1 MRLATPESGTIRVG
15 DVDVANIAP
24 DDLYRHVTLMRQ
36 DTPVFLGTIRDNLA
50 MGCPDASDDRMREAL
65 SAARLHDFVAALPDG
80 LDTWLGE
87 SGRTMSA
94 GQARRLCLAR
104 ALLSPAKI
112 LLLDEPTSGLD
123 RETELAF
130 LTDLRAATGARTLVL
145 VTHAALPDG
154 VVDRVLRLAD
164 GRFETI

>member
-1 MRLATPESGTIRVG
+1 
-15 DVDVANIAP
+15 
-24 DDLYRHVTLMRQ
+24 MRQ

-50 MGCPDASDDRMREAL
+50 IGDADASEDQMHEAL
-65 SAARLHDFVAALPDG
+65 SSARLDEFVAALPDG

-87 SGRTMSA
+87 SGRTLSA

-104 ALLSPAKI
+104 TLLSPAKI

-130 LTDLRAATGARTLVL
+130 LTDLRTATRARTLVL

-154 VVDRVLRLAD
+154 VVDRVMRLAN
-164 GRFETI
+164 GRFEIIV